1 MIWRYIASQLLRTL
15 LVVFFSIALLE
26 FLISLMGELTY
37 SDLPAKD
44 AIFLTVIT
52 APTRLI
58 NFAPVIFLVSL
69 LVALGGLAN
78 RSELVVMLTS
88 GVTKM
93 KLIGFSAS
101 LLVLINIGALLLTDM
116 AAPSIQRQANLIN
129 MGEAHRA
136 GTFAG
141 TFIANNRLTSAQ
153 VEGETLSNVRQYL
166 IEDGEIIRIG
176 LADTASYSTEQSAW
190 QGEGVANL
198 GISKQGLSPREGSD
212 IELNLTP
219 DLVRLLFGQ
228 ATQMTFF
235 ELAEFKLLM
244 AQNEISN
251 RKIDVAFWDKIAQ
264 PVMTFSLL
272 LLSASFVFGSTR
284 KVSASERIIQ
294 GIVVGV
300 AVVLAQ
306 DLLVAVNS
314 AFILPVIPMS
324 LAPAALIGLYAS
336 WRLSK
341 S

>member
-44 AIFLTVIT
+44 AILLTVMA
-52 APTRLI
+52 APLRLV

-88 GVTKM
+88 GVTKT

-101 LLVLINIGALLLTDM
+101 LLVLINIGALLLTDL
-116 AAPSIQRQANLIN
+116 AAPAIQRQVNLIN
-129 MGEAHRA
+129 MGEAQRA

-176 LADTASYSTEQSAW
+176 LANTAEYSTEQSAW
-190 QGEGVANL
+190 QGEGEANL
-198 GISKQGLSPREGSD
+198 VISRQGLSPVAGSGID
-212 IELNLTP
+212 LNLTP

-235 ELAEFKLLM
+235 ELVEFKILM
-244 AQNEISN
+244 AQSDLSN
-251 RKIDVAFWDKIAQ
+251 RKIEVAFWDKLAQ

-314 AFILPVIPMS
+314 AFILPVVPMS
-324 LAPAALIGLYAS
+324 VAPAVLIGLYAS